1 MKIALLTYFAADN
14 YGAVLQ
20 AYATIKA
27 LKQCG
32 YEVQLVNYVIPEPP
46 RSWMKNLLLYP
57 KHLKL
62 ERFRKLHFK
71 NITQSYHSIKDLQE
85 NPPLADCYLIGSDQ
99 TWNPFI
105 SREMTR
111 GFFLD
116 FGDDKVLRTTYAPS
130 FGMSEWEDSQWM
142 SSDEATLLLH
152 RFDFVS
158 VRETSGV
165 ALLREKFGLKDVT
178 QVVDPVL
185 LYPRYDE
192 LIGPMKEGDEL
203 ILYKLVNSADY
214 YERARLLGR
223 ILNCP
228 LRSIGSIRR
237 IKGMRCAYPE
247 SLEGWMRRIASARYV
262 ITDSFH
268 GTVVSL
274 LYKRQFVVCVGNPK
288 RITRIQSLLAQYGLE
303 DRMLLD
309 IDPVEK
315 MAERLNTPIDYD
327 AVYNKLHTLRAES
340 FEYLKKL
347 KNKIYDAKGAN
358 SISM

>member
-27 LKQCG
+27 LEQCG
-32 YEVQLVNYVIPEPP
+32 HDVQLVNYIIPEPP
-46 RSWMKNLLLYP
+46 RSWVKNMLLYP

-62 ERFRKLHFK
+62 ERFRRRYFK
-71 NITQSYHSIKDLQE
+71 NLTRPFRSTIALQE
-85 NPPLADCYLIGSDQ
+85 NPPLAECYLIGSDQ

-116 FGDDKVLRTTYAPS
+116 FGNEKVLRTTYAAS

-142 SSDEATLLLH
+142 SSEDAKQLLQ

-165 ALLREKFGLKDVT
+165 TLLRDKFGLKDVT

-192 LIGPMKEGDEL
+192 LTGPMKEGDEL

-214 YERARLLGR
+214 YERARQLGDV
-223 ILNCP
+223 LNCP

-237 IKGMRCAYPE
+237 IRGVRCSYPE

-274 LYKRQFVVCVGNPK
+274 LYGRQFIVCVGNPK
-288 RITRIQSLLAQYGLE
+288 RITRIQSLLAQFGLE
-303 DRMLLD
+303 DRILFD
-309 IDPVEK
+309 TDSVEI
-315 MAERLNTPIDYD
+315 MTERLDSPIDYD
-327 AVYNKLHTLRAES
+327 AVHGKLQDLRVES
-340 FEYLKKL
+340 YEYLRRL
-347 KNKIYDAKGAN
+347 KNK
-358 SISM
+358 M

>member
-27 LKQCG
+27 LEQQG
-32 YEVQLVNYVIPEPP
+32 HEVELVNYVIPEPP
-46 RSWMKNLLLYP
+46 RSWLKNLLLYP

-62 ERFRKLHFK
+62 ERFRKRYFK
-71 NITQSYHSIKDLQE
+71 NISRPYLSTEQLQKD
-85 NPPLADCYLIGSDQ
+85 PPKADYYLVGSDQ

-116 FGDDKVLRTTYAPS
+116 FGDKKILRTTYAAS

-142 SSDEATLLLH
+142 SLGDAKRLLG
-152 RFDFVS
+152 RFDFIS
-158 VRETSGV
+158 IRETSGV
-165 ALLREKFGLKDVT
+165 TLLKEKFGLKDVT

-185 LYPRYDE
+185 LFPQYNE
-192 LIGPMKEGDEL
+192 LTGPVEQGEDL
-203 ILYKLVNSADY
+203 ILYKLVNSTNY
-214 YERARLLGR
+214 YEHARQLGGL
-223 ILNCP
+223 LNCP

-237 IKGMRCAYPE
+237 IKGVRCAYPE

-268 GTVVSL
+268 GMVISL
-274 LYKRQFVVCVGNPK
+274 LYGRQFIICVGDPK
-288 RITRIQSLLAQYGLE
+288 RITRLQSLLAQLALE
-303 DRMLLD
+303 DRILLD
-309 IDPVEK
+309 TDPAEK
-315 MAERLNTPIDYD
+315 MAERLNTPIDYED
-327 AVYNKLHTLRAES
+327 VYKKLETLRIDS
-340 FEYLKKL
+340 FEYLKRL
-347 KNKIYDAKGAN
+347 KNY
-358 SISM
+358 